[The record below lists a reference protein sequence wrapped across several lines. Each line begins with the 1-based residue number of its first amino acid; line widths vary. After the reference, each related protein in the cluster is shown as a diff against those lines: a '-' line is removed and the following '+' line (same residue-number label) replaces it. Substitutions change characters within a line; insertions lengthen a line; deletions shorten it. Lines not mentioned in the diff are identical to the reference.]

1 MLEHNSNGLIITLCA
16 FTTNMQWKLEREGDY
31 FRIFDEKKNIAGYF
45 APEYGEIYP
54 EEKTDEVIEEM
65 HQKHEKIPGGYLLL
79 PMVKFGIFSLDNE
92 IELDYLEARIDEAR
106 DRILWWHKFI
116 TSQKNQNHK
125 IRVSHTD
132 PDMLSINFPIL
143 FNVKT
148 PLEKDALL
156 EVLRPT
162 LDFLN
167 NQGLL

>member
-1 MLEHNSNGLIITLCA
+1 LLLL
-16 FTTNMQWKLEREGDY
+16 TNMEWKLEREGDY

-45 APEYGEIYP
+45 APEYGNIYP
-54 EEKTDEVIEEM
+54 EEKTSDVIEEM

-116 TSQKNQNHK
+116 ASQKNQNHK

-132 PDMLSINFPIL
+132 PDMLSINFPIS
-143 FNVKT
+143 FNAKI

-156 EVLRPT
+156 EVLRST